1 MGLFEYLFSKTEN
14 IIAKMHEIE
23 WIDNEQR
30 RISYAICNDTTKM
43 NDWISDSVNQNS
55 LSYINFFER
64 ITFLCSML
72 REMHFSDQCFRF
84 EIDVIDS
91 TKTNTSLLFKR
102 RKIYR
107 MTIPIE
113 KESIFCR
120 NFKALYQA
128 APPTIFFYL
137 SKTFTLSSIE
147 N

>member
-23 WIDNEQR
+23 WIENEKR

-55 LSYINFFER
+55 LSYLHF
-64 ITFLCSML
+64 L
-72 REMHFSDQCFRF
+72 RESNFYVPWWEYCIFPTNVFALKLIRSIRLKQIPVYFSNKEKFTEWEF
-84 EIDVIDS
+84 
-91 TKTNTSLLFKR
+91 LLKKKAF
-102 RKIYR
+102 
-107 MTIPIE
+107 
-113 KESIFCR
+113 FCR